1 MIELVLPTELGPGT
15 GTNELIPAPPNSVDP
30 SGIPTRPTV
39 DVEGG
44 KADWVVKPFGQ
55 PSDELPESP
64 PPSNRAPD
72 DPGLP
77 DAAQFVVPC
86 NGVIGDTPG
95 VAISVEPSGMPS
107 GRVEPMLSGEVEGIP
122 IDGGIVGSAIC
133 AIAATGGSHI
143 RPNARAAPRSMAVN
157 RRCLDLL
164 EEGCSR
170 MGCSGFLHCAGR

>member
-1 MIELVLPTELGPGT
+1 MIEFVLPTESGPGT
-15 GTNELIPAPPNSVDP
+15 GTNELIPAPPSSVDP

-44 KADWVVKPFGQ
+44 KADWVVKPFVQ

-64 PPSNRAPD
+64 PPSNRSPD
-72 DPGLP
+72 DPVLP

-95 VAISVEPSGMPS
+95 VAISVEPSGMPA
-107 GRVEPMLSGEVEGIP
+107 GRVEPMFSGEVEGIP

-133 AIAATGGSHI
+133 AIAATGDSHI
-143 RPNARAAPRSMAVN
+143 RLNARAGAMSIDVN
-157 RRCLDLL
+157 RRGLFAK
-164 EEGCSR
+164 GSSR
-170 MGCSGFLHCAGR
+170 MGYSGFLHCVER